1 MAQVHNRSP
10 RFHRN
15 MSRLEAIAMVGFAV
29 AAVWVMAR
37 VGYGL
42 VALAPASLWLLAL
55 VPIGMAMAALATAAV
70 HYFADNFYD
79 ENTPLVGPA
88 FVFRFRQHHEQP
100 GLICTLTFREMNAPG
115 LMLTTPFMIALV
127 FVPIATTPW
136 GLGLGVLGVAFLVS
150 AALTNQIHR
159 WAHAPKN
166 HPIVRWLQR
175 SGIILSPEHHAAH
188 HRAPHDVRFG
198 ITNGWLDGLLDRT
211 GAWHRLTELLV
222 AIGARQ
228 APESVMGRS
237 RRPHGSSVNVSQS
250 ASLPRSSP
258 RVNHF

>member
-1 MAQVHNRSP
+1 
-10 RFHRN
+10 
-15 MSRLEAIAMVGFAV
+15 MVGFAA
-29 AAVWVMAR
+29 AAVSIVAR
-37 VGYGL
+37 VVYGL

-79 ENTPLVGPA
+79 ENTPIVGPA
-88 FVFRFRQHHEQP
+88 FVFRFRQHHDQP

-115 LMLTTPFMIALV
+115 MLLTAPFMIPLA
-127 FVPIATTPW
+127 FVPIATTMW
-136 GLGLGVLGVAFLVS
+136 GLALGVLGGAFLVS

-159 WAHAPKN
+159 WAHSPNN
-166 HPIVRWLQR
+166 HPFVRWLQR
-175 SGIILSPEHHAAH
+175 TGIILAPEHHAVH

-198 ITNGWLDGLLDRT
+198 ITNGWLDGVLDRT
-211 GAWHRLTELLV
+211 GAWHRLTQLLV

-228 APESVMGRS
+228 APESVMARTQ
-237 RRPHGSSVNVSQS
+237 GSSANVSQS